1 MLKALLKKQ
10 FLELGATLVMNNK
23 KKGEKRSP
31 LFIILI
37 ALLIVY
43 ALGATGYMLWM
54 LSETLCLPLVQ
65 SGLTWVFFALIG
77 TLSFS
82 TSMILI
88 VLAAKNT
95 LYEAKDNELL
105 LAMPIKPSVLLF
117 VRILEL
123 YLLALLITFLMFV
136 PAIVYYFINISFSWA
151 AFVCCVVILL
161 VLPLGSIAVAALIG
175 WLVAFITAKIS
186 AKNLMSTILI
196 VAFLLGYSL
205 AISEMG
211 NWLGYLLA
219 NGPAVA
225 ETYQNALFPLWQLGL
240 AATGNG
246 LSLLAFAG
254 IFIAAFA
261 IVYALLSVTF
271 LSIITQ
277 KRTGKKA
284 KYVKRE
290 GKTRSAF
297 TAILWKECKRF
308 LKTPMI
314 LFNAGLG
321 SMIALVFAIY
331 ALVSPELCAQIANA
345 PIDKGE
351 VAIIVTVIVAFI
363 ATTNVITGSSV
374 SLEGE
379 NLWILRSMPMDTLEI
394 FKAKI
399 AFHFLYTALPVSI
412 SLITICALLS
422 IPFLTV
428 AFAIATTLAVTVLCA
443 VMGLAIN
450 LKLPNL
456 KWTNEI
462 VAVKQSISVLVSMF
476 VGWAIAA
483 LFLGGHFLFGQY
495 MYAEGY
501 FAIALAVF
509 LGAAAILWQW
519 TKTRG
524 VEIFESL

>member
-10 FLELGATLVMNNK
+10 LLEAGALFMGNGR
-23 KKGEKRSP
+23 KGKRRSP
-31 LFIILI
+31 LFIIGISALI
-37 ALLIVY
+37 LY
-43 ALGATGYMLWM
+43 AFSAMVIMFWLMA
-54 LSETLCLPLVQ
+54 ETLCLPLVQ
-65 SGLTWVFFALIG
+65 SGLTWVYFALIG
-77 TLSFS
+77 ALAFS
-82 TSMILI
+82 MSTILLA
-88 VLAAKNT
+88 LAAKNT

-105 LAMPIKPSVLLF
+105 LAMPIKPSAILF
-117 VRILEL
+117 VRMLGL
-123 YLLALLITFLMFV
+123 YLLALLIVALAFV
-136 PAIVYYFINISFSWA
+136 PGVVYYFTAVGFSVSA
-151 AFVCCVVILL
+151 LLCSLIILF
-161 VLPLGSIAVAALIG
+161 VLPLGAMALAALIG
-175 WLVAFITAKIS
+175 WLIAFITSKIP
-186 AKNLMSTILI
+186 AKNVMTVVLLL
-196 VAFLLGYSL
+196 AFLIGYSVLVSEMNNMLGYIL
-205 AISEMG
+205 M
-211 NWLGYLLA
+211 
-219 NGPAVA
+219 NGEAVA
-225 ETYQNALFPLWQLGL
+225 ETFQNTLYPLWQMGL
-240 AATGNG
+240 AATGNW
-246 LSLLAFAG
+246 LSLLAFSS
-254 IFIAAFA
+254 IFITAFA
-261 IVYALLSVTF
+261 LVYVLLSATF
-271 LSIITQ
+271 FSIITQ

-284 KYVKRE
+284 KYVKSE

-297 TAILWKECKRF
+297 TAILWKEGKRF
-308 LKTPMI
+308 VKTPMI

-321 SMIALVFAIY
+321 SMIAIVFAIY

-345 PIDKGE
+345 PIDKGV
-351 VAIIVTVIVAFI
+351 VASIVTVIVAFI

-379 NLWILRSMPMDTLEI
+379 NLWILRSMPIDTLEI

-450 LKLPNL
+450 LKFPNL

-519 TKTRG
+519 IKKRG

>member
-10 FLELGATLVMNNK
+10 LLEAGALFMGNGR
-23 KKGEKRSP
+23 KGKRRSP
-31 LFIILI
+31 LFIIGISALI
-37 ALLIVY
+37 IY
-43 ALGATGYMLWM
+43 ALGAMVVMFWFLA
-54 LSETLCLPLVQ
+54 ETLCLPLVQ
-65 SGLTWVFFALIG
+65 SGLTWVYFALIG
-77 TLSFS
+77 LLAFS
-82 TSMILI
+82 MTAILLA
-88 VLAAKNT
+88 LAAKNT

-105 LAMPIKPSVLLF
+105 LAMPIKPSAILF
-117 VRILEL
+117 VRMLGL
-123 YLLALLITFLMFV
+123 YLLALLIVVLAFMPGV
-136 PAIVYYFINISFSWA
+136 VYYFTAVEFSLSA
-151 AFVCCVVILL
+151 LFCSLIIVL
-161 VLPLGSIAVAALIG
+161 VLPLGAMAVAALIG
-175 WLVAFITAKIS
+175 WLIAFITSKIP
-186 AKNLMSTILI
+186 AKNLTSIILLI
-196 VAFLLGYSL
+196 AFLIGYSVFVSEMNNTLGYIL
-205 AISEMG
+205 M
-211 NWLGYLLA
+211 
-219 NGPAVA
+219 NGAAVA
-225 ETYQNALFPLWQLGL
+225 ETFQNTLYPLWQMGL
-240 AATGNG
+240 AAMGNW
-246 LSLLAFAG
+246 LSLLAFSS
-254 IFIAAFA
+254 IFITAFA
-261 IVYALLSVTF
+261 LVYVLLSATF

-277 KRTGKKA
+277 KRTSKKA

-297 TAILWKECKRF
+297 TAILSKEGKRF
-308 LKTPMI
+308 IKTPMI

-321 SMIALVFAIY
+321 SIIALVFAIY

-345 PIDKGE
+345 PIDKGT
-351 VAIIVTVIVAFI
+351 VATIVTIILAFI

-374 SLEGE
+374 SLEGD
-379 NLWILRSMPMDTLEI
+379 NLWILRAMPVNAQEI

-399 AFHFLYTALPVSI
+399 AFHFVYTALPVSLA
-412 SLITICALLS
+412 LITVCALLQ

-428 AFAIATTLAVTVLCA
+428 VFATLTILAVSILCA
-443 VMGLAIN
+443 LVGLAIN

-462 VAVKQSISVLVSMF
+462 VAVKQSLSVLISMF

-519 TKTRG
+519 IKKRG